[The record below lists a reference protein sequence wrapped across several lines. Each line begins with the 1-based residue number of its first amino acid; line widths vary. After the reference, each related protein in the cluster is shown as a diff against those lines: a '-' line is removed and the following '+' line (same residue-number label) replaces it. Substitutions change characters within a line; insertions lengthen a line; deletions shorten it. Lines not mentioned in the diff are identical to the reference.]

1 MLNGMLPP
9 GTRAYLLGSAASIDD
24 LNFFTPLEESAPEL
38 SLMLMEL
45 DFAEP
50 LSSETLA
57 GLDQALLE
65 AGVPPWPGY
74 GQIVFAGP
82 ASRRVTL
89 AWVKGMA
96 WMPVIIGILALTVLP
111 ALLGGLVW
119 LIIPEPVK
127 EMINMLVMMLVMMM
141 LVRMIT
147 PLLAPA
153 REKPKEVDEEKRE

>member
-1 MLNGMLPP
+1 MPNGMLTP
-9 GTRAYLLGSAASIDD
+9 GARAYLLGSAAGIDD
-24 LNFFTPLEESAPEL
+24 LNFFTPLEENTPEP

-45 DFAEP
+45 NFAAP

-57 GLDQALLE
+57 GLGQALLE

-74 GQIVFAGP
+74 GQVVFADP
-82 ASRRVTL
+82 TSQQVTL

-111 ALLGGLVW
+111 ALLGALVW

-127 EMINMLVMMLVMMM
+127 EMINMVVMMLVMMLM
-141 LVRMIT
+141 VRMIT

-153 REKPKEVDEEKRE
+153 KEKPKEIEREKRE